1 MQAKRIDVYQHA
13 DLTRL
18 LHPASIAV
26 IGASTRAG
34 SFGERVLVD
43 IDSFRLHRALD

>member
-1 MQAKRIDVYQHA
+1 MQSKRTTVYRHA

-18 LHPASIAV
+18 LHPASVAV

-34 SFGERVLVD
+34 SFGERVLQICSTMAVAC
-43 IDSFRLHRALD
+43 IR